1 MRTCLDVMSDF
12 IDKRTDIYVNRLKE
26 LVAIPSISEDP
37 SHRLDV
43 LKALRWCGIR
53 LKNQGFEVCY
63 RKVGKEI
70 MYEGDQ
76 LPLKPT
82 GIVPLTP
89 VICATFGHDPT
100 KPTLLIYGHVDVKPV
115 SPQEY
120 WKVDPFDLTVL
131 DGFMY
136 GRGVADD
143 KGPILGWMNAIDGFI
158 QCKQEIPVN
167 IRFLIEGGGETG
179 SEGLRELLHEMRNDF
194 LKDVDYVAISDN
206 YWLNMNT
213 PCLTYGLR
221 GVIYFHVFVD
231 GSERDLH
238 SGSHGGAV
246 QEPLADL
253 QALMNSL
260 VDFNGDIKVPRILD
274 GVREP
279 EVGELKRFETLD
291 FDASTYSSQI
301 NTKALHS

>member
-1 MRTCLDVMSDF
+1 MKNS
-12 IDKRTDIYVNRLKE
+12 
-26 LVAIPSISEDP
+26 
-37 SHRLDV
+37 SH
-43 LKALRWCGIR
+43 
-53 LKNQGFEVCY
+53 NGFREEWDNLAFQRDC
-63 RKVGKEI
+63 KI
-70 MYEGDQ
+70 
-76 LPLKPT
+76 
-82 GIVPLTP
+82 LT
-89 VICATFGHDPT
+89 
-100 KPTLLIYGHVDVKPV
+100 
-115 SPQEY
+115 
-120 WKVDPFDLTVL
+120 
-131 DGFMY
+131 
-136 GRGVADD
+136 
-143 KGPILGWMNAIDGFI
+143 

-221 GVIYFHVFVD
+221 GVIYFHIFVD

-279 EVGELKRFETLD
+279 EVSELKRFETLD
-291 FDASTYSSQI
+291 FDTTTYSSQI
-301 NTKALHS
+301 KTKALHSQDKVEILQRRWLLPAISFHGIEKSFDKIGSPTLIPRSVKSTFDF